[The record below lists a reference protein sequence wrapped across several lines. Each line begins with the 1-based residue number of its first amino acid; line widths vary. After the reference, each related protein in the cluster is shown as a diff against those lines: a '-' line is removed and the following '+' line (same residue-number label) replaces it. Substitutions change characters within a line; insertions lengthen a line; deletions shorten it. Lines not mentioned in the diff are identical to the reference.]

1 MQHPKELV
9 DEFLSHIAVERGLSK
24 NTVSA
29 YSNDL
34 SIYLEHLLAEGVEP
48 QDSNIDAVRSFLE
61 TQKAEGLGSTTLA
74 RRTASIRGFH
84 KFLVRE
90 GIVDEYHLSGLRV
103 PKKPLDLPDAI
114 SEADMGRLLSSIE
127 DVDSYRARDR
137 AMLETMYSGGLRV
150 SEVIGLDLA
159 DIDFEDGTIKAMGK
173 GSKERIVPLGAI
185 ASDRLSGYVE
195 THRPALMTGAHGP
208 VETALFLNRFGA
220 RLSRQ
225 ACWKAVKSYAVVL
238 GLKGKVTPHTFRHS
252 FATHMLE
259 NGADLRVVQELLGHS
274 SISTT
279 QIYTH
284 LSKKHLREAYSKHH
298 PRA

>member
-1 MQHPKELV
+1 M
-9 DEFLSHIAVERGLSK
+9 DEFLSHITVERGLSR
-24 NTVSA
+24 NTVAA
-29 YSNDL
+29 YTHDL
-34 SIYLEHLLAEGVEP
+34 TLYLSFLADVGVEP
-48 QDSNIDAVRSFLE
+48 KDVDLDRVRDFLE
-61 TQKAEGLGSTTLA
+61 AQRGEGLGSTTLA

-90 GIVDEYHLSGLRV
+90 GVIGEYRLSGLRV
-103 PKKPLDLPDAI
+103 PKQPIDLPDAI
-114 SEADMGRLLSSIE
+114 SEDDMAHLLGAIQE
-127 DVDSYRARDR
+127 VDSFRSRDR

-150 SEVIGLDLA
+150 SEVVGLDLS
-159 DIDFEDGTIKAMGK
+159 DVDLEDSTIRALGK

-185 ASDRLSGYVE
+185 ASDRLSSYIHS
-195 THRPALMTGAHGP
+195 HRPSLLKNSRDP
-208 VETALFLNRFGA
+208 IETAIFLNRFGQ

-225 ACWKAVKSYAVVL
+225 ACWKIVKVAALVA
-238 GLKGKVTPHTFRHS
+238 GLEGKVTPHTFRHS

-284 LSKKHLREAYSKHH
+284 LSKKHLRASYLTHH